1 LVNRRL
7 AWILVLLL
15 ALALIGY
22 SVYRRVRSAGASTEQ
37 AAIVPVIVALPH
49 RGEIERTL
57 GYSGTL
63 EPQALVTVTSKIEG
77 RIERI
82 LVGEGDTV
90 QAGQILVRME
100 DDTVV
105 LQLEQ
110 ANSAVGAAQAQLDKA
125 RRGVRPEELENA
137 RALLKQA
144 EEDFATGQ
152 QSYQRTERL
161 YDEGAL
167 AKAGLEEAEQ
177 KLRDAQTR
185 LENARRN
192 VRMMEQGASPEEQR
206 LAEANLKAAEAQAR
220 LAGLQLDFTRIR
232 SPLTGRVAKVL
243 IDEGNMA
250 SRATPL
256 LVLVQEDPM
265 LLRIPVPER
274 HYQDFSTGRSTIT
287 ARVRLDALPDLG
299 QLAGGITAIS
309 PTVDPA
315 SRTFMVET
323 RLENR
328 EGRLKAGMYADVQFV
343 LERRSEA
350 LLVPASAL
358 VERGGRP
365 GVFIVDALSQP
376 SARFRQIVPGIRAQ
390 EEVEV
395 LQGLSD
401 GERIV
406 VEGNAFLE
414 EGQRV
419 TARER

>member
-1 LVNRRL
+1 MKRRL

-22 SVYRRVRSAGASTEQ
+22 SVYRRVRTVATVEP
-37 AAIVPVIVALPH
+37 AAIVPVIVGLPH
-49 RGEIERTL
+49 RGPIERTL
-57 GYSGTL
+57 DYAGTL
-63 EPQALVTVTSKIEG
+63 EPQALVTMTSKIES

-82 LVGEGDTV
+82 LVGEGDLVPT
-90 QAGQILVRME
+90 GRLLVRME
-100 DDTVV
+100 DDTVR
-105 LQLEQ
+105 LQSEQ
-110 ANSAVGAAQAQLDKA
+110 AESAAGAAQAQLDKA

-137 RALLKQA
+137 QALLKQA

-152 QSYQRTERL
+152 QNYQRTERL
-161 YDEGAL
+161 YNEGAL
-167 AKAGLEEAEQ
+167 AKARFEEAEQ

-192 VRMMEQGASPEEQR
+192 VRMMEQGAGPEEQR
-206 LAEANLKAAEAQAR
+206 MAEANLKAAWTQVR
-220 LAGLQLDFTRIR
+220 LAALQLDFTRIR
-232 SPLTGRVAKVL
+232 SPITGRVAKVL

-250 SRATPL
+250 SRTTPL
-256 LVLVQEDPM
+256 LVLVQDDPM

-274 HYQDFSTGRSTIT
+274 HYADFSAGQATIR

-299 QLAGGITAIS
+299 ELAGGITTIS

-315 SRTFMVET
+315 SRTFMVEM

-328 EGRLKAGMYADVQFV
+328 EGRLKPGMYAEVQFV
-343 LERRSEA
+343 MERRPEA
-350 LLVPASAL
+350 LLVPAIAL
-358 VERGGRP
+358 VERSGRP
-365 GVFIVDALSQP
+365 GVFIVDSGSEP
-376 SARFRQIVPGIRAQ
+376 SARFRQIVPGIRTQ
-390 EEVEV
+390 EEAEV
-395 LQGLSD
+395 LQGLAD

-419 TARER
+419 NPRER